1 MFSRALLSRALLL
14 GISSNVLISRC
25 NNFGFGWTTL
35 NQKALY
41 VFHSRQVSDY
51 ILVSLSFTRS
61 LAVNKRKST
70 LSSFSFF
77 SYRKVGARHTYQ
89 VRQSFETLSLVSMI
103 HVRRQYLKHE
113 IWICVVPEPFDNGSK
128 NFATLIEFFHFKMNC
143 FKAVEFAYYGSGE
156 WGVWNRTKKET
167 QRFIQQ
173 QSNLYIRQ
181 FYAILVWSKFLFILL
196 NNVCFHLLIGI
207 PLSLLKRHSHS
218 YLYASELRENFPA
231 ILICSWLEWVL
242 WWSQQGDGS
251 YGYRFEILEMSLLMV
266 NLFSLRLN

>member
-103 HVRRQYLKHE
+103 HVTVMKG
-113 IWICVVPEPFDNGSK
+113 DN
-128 NFATLIEFFHFKMNC
+128 T
-143 FKAVEFAYYGSGE
+143 
-156 WGVWNRTKKET
+156 WNTRYESESC
-167 QRFIQQ
+167 Q
-173 QSNLYIRQ
+173 
-181 FYAILVWSKFLFILL
+181 
-196 NNVCFHLLIGI
+196 
-207 PLSLLKRHSHS
+207 SHS
-218 YLYASELRENFPA
+218 ITAAKTLQHL
-231 ILICSWLEWVL
+231 
-242 WWSQQGDGS
+242 
-251 YGYRFEILEMSLLMV
+251 
-266 NLFSLRLN
+266 